1 MNHVTKLI
9 NEMITYF
16 TGDAK
21 RINHFIKV
29 HSFAKIIME
38 LEEIDSEM
46 YDIIEVAALT
56 HDIGI
61 KVCEEKYNTCSGKY
75 QEIMGPAVAKK
86 LLMELGY
93 DESLVERVCY
103 LVGHHHTY
111 TNIDGVDYQILVEAD
126 LLVNIYEKMIPTE
139 EVVNIKETIFKTKT
153 GIRLLEELFLSSN

>member
-1 MNHVTKLI
+1 
-9 NEMITYF
+9 
-16 TGDAK
+16 
-21 RINHFIKV
+21 
-29 HSFAKIIME
+29 
-38 LEEIDSEM
+38 
-46 YDIIEVAALT
+46 
-56 HDIGI
+56 
-61 KVCEEKYNTCSGKY
+61 
-75 QEIMGPAVAKK
+75 MGPAVAKK